1 MDYNILKS
9 LPVKADLDNQVP
21 YALYPSADNTNLT
34 DKQYSRRLAQANS
47 VNRGMAQMKMSST
60 NRILWGVGGVVI
72 LGGLVTVGCLYI
84 NGREKRKTEVEKG
97 KQQRETDAAKSAAQ
111 QEVAKAKEAAKQET
125 AKLRAELE
133 KEKKMPRGIHCPTLD
148 ANGNEVEPDP
158 IAKYI
163 DELNAGKN
171 KLCGIEHSN
180 DCPLSQ
186 ERLLG
191 KLIRV
196 GSIVGIGCDSG
207 VGGSTFLMN
216 LSLSAAKGEYAN
228 IIPNPNSQELSPMDV
243 LYLSAEEMYSTF
255 NERNPKGWLETIDY
269 HDNVH
274 FDNPYDCAR
283 EIYKRL
289 WNGGKNKLIVLDG
302 LGLMFTQRMK
312 GDEVQILVNL
322 LKLMMRDVAKEGHY
336 WTCLYRIHSSKSGT
350 DRKTQKRDTLAGSV
364 NWDRMGNTTMILSY
378 GEKPN
383 ERRLHPLKCRNAP
396 NERNLTYILRLNEHP
411 YLHYEHVRT
420 DGLPQRKRWKK
431 LCRIECEKIVTM
443 YKDGMTIPQIVKKTG
458 RDYNTIKKVL
468 NLKE

>member
-1 MDYNILKS
+1 MKS
-9 LPVKADLDNQVP
+9 LPVRANLDNQVP

-34 DKQYSRRLAQANS
+34 DAQYATRLAQADS
-47 VNRGMAQMKMSST
+47 VNKDMAQVKKSHTSI
-60 NRILWGVGGVVI
+60 ILLGVGGAI
-72 LGGLVTVGCLYI
+72 LLGGLVTAGCFYVKE
-84 NGREKRKTEVEKG
+84 REKRKTEATKG
-97 KQQRETDAAKSAAQ
+97 EQQRKTNAEKAAAQ
-111 QEVAKAKEAAKQET
+111 KEVAKVKEAEKQET

-133 KEKKMPRGIHCPTLD
+133 KERKRPLGIYSPTLD
-148 ANGNEVEPDP
+148 TNGNEVEPDP

-163 DELNAGKN
+163 DELNAMQN
-171 KLCGIEHSN
+171 KLCGTEHSN
-180 DCPLSQ
+180 CYPLSQ
-186 ERLLG
+186 QRLLG
-191 KLIRV
+191 ELIRV
-196 GSIVGIGCDSG
+196 GSFVGLGCDSG

-216 LSLSAAKGEYAN
+216 LSIAAAKGEYAG
-228 IIPNPNSQELSPMDV
+228 IIPNRNNQEHMSPMKV
-243 LYLSAEEMYSTF
+243 LYLSAEEMLSTF
-255 NERNPKGWLETIDY
+255 NEKNPEGWLDLIDY

-283 EIYKRL
+283 EIYKKL
-289 WNGGKNKLIVLDG
+289 WKSGKNNVIVLDG
-302 LGLMFTQRMK
+302 LGLMFSQRMK

-322 LKLMMRDVAKEGHY
+322 LKLMMRDAAKEGHY

-364 NWDRMGNTTMILSY
+364 NWDRMENTTMILSY

-396 NERNLTYILRLNEHP
+396 NERNLTYILRLNERP

-420 DGLPQRKRWKK
+420 EGIPQRKRWKK
-431 LCRIECEKIVTM
+431 LCRRECEKIVAM
-443 YKDGMTIPQIVKKTG
+443 YKDGITIPQIVKKTG